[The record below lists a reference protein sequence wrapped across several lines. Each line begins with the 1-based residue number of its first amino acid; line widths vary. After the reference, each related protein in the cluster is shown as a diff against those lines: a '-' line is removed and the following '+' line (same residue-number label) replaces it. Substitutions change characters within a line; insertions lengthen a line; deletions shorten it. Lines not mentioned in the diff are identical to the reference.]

1 MTAGFHAEVRMN
13 LSVEVWARHE
23 NSSFARSTWER
34 IRWCPSCYNAER
46 TKAMQWMA
54 HLAKHQHWRP
64 EQRATLN
71 ALKLRLIGN
80 ASAKPTNNL
89 RGDASAVCMWDC
101 FRRATMLEPLVSH
114 LLQRHVPGDFLE
126 AGVFRGG
133 ISIYMAALLAVDGAL
148 GNGAHQRRMWLADSF
163 SGMPSANY
171 TAEWAARRRS
181 ANRSTWQAETLIA
194 RDRDTRGLSTGVLR
208 SSLDEVASNVRQH
221 LRGVLREQPLSLG
234 GSAATP
240 CDERAGLEGL
250 TACGVRFVPGLF
262 ATSLPGPVGPL
273 ALLRIDADLYTSII
287 EVLEALYPRL
297 SSGGFVVF
305 DGACGDDEPVDEP
318 RVLASPQLP
327 PRTPRM
333 PAAAL
338 PPAVSPVSARCPV
351 RSRRSRPS
359 RSELSPSALAWQT
372 SKSSACKR
380 CGFKP
385 KPRCASTRPASA
397 SPPLRDPSLC

>member
-1 MTAGFHAEVRMN
+1 MN

-194 RDRDTRGLSTGVLR
+194 RDRDTRGLSRRPTRLPGCR
-208 SSLDEVASNVRQH
+208 SDACRTEVRRR
-221 LRGVLREQPLSLG
+221 L
-234 GSAATP
+234 
-240 CDERAGLEGL
+240 C
-250 TACGVRFVPGLF
+250 VPGPPC
-262 ATSLPGPVGPL
+262 TTCTTGPG
-273 ALLRIDADLYTSII
+273 RSTTCT
-287 EVLEALYPRL
+287 RL
-297 SSGGFVVF
+297 GCS
-305 DGACGDDEPVDEP
+305 
-318 RVLASPQLP
+318 R
-327 PRTPRM
+327 
-333 PAAAL
+333 PA
-338 PPAVSPVSARCPV
+338 P
-351 RSRRSRPS
+351 RSRQGAT
-359 RSELSPSALAWQT
+359 LLH
-372 SKSSACKR
+372 CV
-380 CGFKP
+380 
-385 KPRCASTRPASA
+385 
-397 SPPLRDPSLC
+397 